1 MSQASTWPSNV
12 SWPTPDDYAAAR
24 RAISMAVIKVE
35 TLRERL
41 DNACPP
47 SRAVQ
52 AEDLSGFIELAD
64 LDLWMMRNR
73 LDLLTEIRDGW
84 NDSCAQP
91 ISSQPRGTNAGS
103 SPVGT
108 RGSESRSGN
117 PRPTTSAGSR
127 APESRPHL

>member
-1 MSQASTWPSNV
+1 MSQATTWPPNV

-24 RAISMAVIKVE
+24 RAISMAVIKLE

-47 SRAVQ
+47 SRAVH
-52 AEDLSGFIELAD
+52 AEDLTGFIELAD

-84 NDSCAQP
+84 NDGCAKP
-91 ISSQPRGTNAGS
+91 ISSQPRGTDAG
-103 SPVGT
+103 
-108 RGSESRSGN
+108 
-117 PRPTTSAGSR
+117 
-127 APESRPHL
+127 